1 MNNTPKNKKSNSMR
15 DNASGFTEMATLLDN
30 SRNNRSNPKYNQ
42 YEHFY
47 QIEAQD
53 DYRKLSMETTP
64 QNNSNL
70 PRIRNHHREYNS
82 QIDIISDDSNED
94 GTMTIN
100 DSKMRP
106 FTDIKKKTSRRKR
119 IQKAILVFCMSIIA
133 LLVISIFMIFIIHLF
148 SPNITERLNISP
160 FIPDLVDKLSK
171 KIDIIKKF
179 GISSLNATNT
189 SEVTT
194 MLSTSDLTTTSS
206 IKDILTT
213 STTTEMPTTISS
225 TIPTSTAIDNSDLYT
240 TTPFESAS
248 TTLNATYATT
258 PFESAS
264 TTLNATYAINA

>member
-1 MNNTPKNKKSNSMR
+1 MNDTPKNKKSNFMSG
-15 DNASGFTEMATLLDN
+15 NTSGFAEMATLLDK
-30 SRNNRSNPKYNQ
+30 SRNNGSNPKYNQ

-47 QIEAQD
+47 PFKSQND
-53 DYRKLSMETTP
+53 SRKLSMETTF

-70 PRIRNHHREYNS
+70 PDIRNHHRQYNS

-94 GTMTIN
+94 VTMTSN
-100 DSKMRP
+100 NSKIWP

-160 FIPDLVDKLSK
+160 FIPDSVDKLSK

-179 GISSLNATNT
+179 GISSLNATST

-194 MLSTSDLTTTSS
+194 MLSTSDLPITSS

-225 TIPTSTAIDNSDLYT
+225 TIPTSTAIDNSELYT

-248 TTLNATYATT
+248 TILNATT